1 MTIGIYAKSYCTT
14 HLGAMTVALTVSAID
29 MWTKLFLSVAV
40 RLASQAKP
48 LAAPTEAATTLL

>member
-1 MTIGIYAKSYCTT
+1 MTIGIYCKSYCTT
-14 HLGAMTVALTVSAID
+14 HLGAMTVALSAID

>member
-1 MTIGIYAKSYCTT
+1 MTIGIYCKSYCTT
-14 HLGAMTVALTVSAID
+14 HLGAMTVALSAID

-40 RLASQAKP
+40 RLASLAKP